1 MTKPNRTKARRGW
14 ILRKLNLTR
23 YRQKAWREQPE
34 RMEHIRQQATEAAKA
49 IKEGKDKA
57 LREVISTWPAK
68 MTSAELKEIV
78 EQTLEYDGR
87 YTSLTYRFTRKAMLR
102 YETDGYWHNL
112 CHLPAE

>member
-14 ILRKLNLTR
+14 ILRKLSLTR

-49 IKEGKDKA
+49 VKEGKHRN
-57 LREVISTWPAK
+57 LVELVSTWPQL
-68 MTSAELKEIV
+68 MTSDELKQIA
-78 EQTLEYDGR
+78 LRDIDYDGK
-87 YTSLTYRFTRKAMLR
+87 YSSLVYRFTRKGLLR
-102 YETDGYWHNL
+102 YENDGLWHNL